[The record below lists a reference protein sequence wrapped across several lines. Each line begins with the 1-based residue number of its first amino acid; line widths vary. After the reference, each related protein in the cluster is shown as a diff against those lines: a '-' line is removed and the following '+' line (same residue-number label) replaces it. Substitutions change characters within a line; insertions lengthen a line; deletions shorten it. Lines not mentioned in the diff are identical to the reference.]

1 MTEADT
7 AAITTALVERD
18 IAAFVARDWSRVAGD
33 FDEESFVGYR
43 GAAGSV
49 EWVLAY
55 PSLTA
60 YRDDWLRQAA
70 ELTSTHGPD
79 LEEQLLAAQ
88 RVTTVQ
94 VVEGRALAT
103 KVFDGTLTGPGG
115 TTPLDWVTQ
124 YFLRR
129 VESGR
134 WLITGFVGYLPR
146 VDSPRD
152 PAPRIRSGT
161 GPQHAT
167 AGPYA
172 PSVRVAS
179 GPLVVISGQGP
190 LDDAGAVVG
199 DDIETQTVATL
210 ENCRRQLAAAGAG
223 FADVFKCTVYLADL
237 GLWEQFNAV
246 YRERIPEPFPVR
258 TAVGTRLLLGMLVE
272 IEMWAAP

>member
-1 MTEADT
+1 MNPDT
-7 AAITTALVERD
+7 AAITEALVQRD
-18 IAAFVARDWSRVAGD
+18 IAAFVAGDWSRVAAD

-43 GAAGSV
+43 GATGPAD
-49 EWVLAY
+49 WVLAY
-55 PSLTA
+55 PTLTA

-70 ELTSTHGPD
+70 ELTSAHGPD

-88 RVTTVQ
+88 RVATVQ
-94 VVEGRALAT
+94 VAEGRALAT
-103 KVFDGTLTGPGG
+103 KVFDGVLTGPGG
-115 TTPLDWVTQ
+115 TTALDWVTQ

-129 VESGR
+129 GESGR

-146 VDSPRD
+146 VRGSED

-161 GPQHAT
+161 EPQHAT

-172 PSVRVAS
+172 PSVRVAA

-190 LDDAGAVVG
+190 LDDAGALIG
-199 DDIETQTVATL
+199 ADIETQTAATL
-210 ENCRRQLAAAGAG
+210 ENCRRRLAAAGAG
-223 FADVFKCTVYLADL
+223 FGDVFKCTVYLADL
-237 GLWEQFNAV
+237 DLWDRFNAV
-246 YRERIPEPFPVR
+246 YRERVPEPFPVR